1 MWNWAEY
8 IADRV
13 VGLFGLEAA
22 RGLGAAVHFFV
33 YDLLKVVVLVA
44 GVAFLMALV
53 RGALPHD
60 RLRAKLEGRGG
71 RLLGYPAAA
80 LFGALTPFCSC
91 SSVPIF
97 LGFVQARFPIGVA
110 FAFLITSPLVN
121 EIAVALMAAT
131 FGWKLALA
139 YAAAGVGLGIAGGL
153 VLSAAGAE
161 RWLVPGATAPA
172 EEDDEPAPHGFKARI
187 VDAADTSWYILRKIF
202 PWLVAAL
209 VLGAGLHG
217 FVPDDFFERLFAG
230 RGSWTVPLAALAG
243 LPLYVSANATIPL
256 LEAFVDKGVPL
267 GTALAFLLSAV
278 GVSFPELVL
287 LRSVMTFRLVITF
300 AAVVLVGTTVIGW
313 LFNALHFLTLR

>member
-1 MWNWAEY
+1 MWRWAEW

-13 VGLFGLEAA
+13 VAPTGLDPAHGA
-22 RGLGAAVHFFV
+22 GAALHFFV
-33 YDLLKVVVLVA
+33 YDLLKIVVLVA
-44 GVAFLMALV
+44 IVAFIMALV

-60 RLRAKLEGRGG
+60 RLRARLERRGG
-71 RLLGYPAAA
+71 KLLGYPAAA

-139 YAAAGVGLGIAGGL
+139 YAGAGIALGIGGGL
-153 VLSAAGAE
+153 ALTALRAE
-161 RWLVPGATAPA
+161 RWLVPGATAA
-172 EEDDEPAPHGFKARI
+172 AEDDDPPPTGWRARVI
-187 VDAADTSWYILRKIF
+187 DAARTSGRILRNIF
-202 PWLVAAL
+202 PWLVGAL
-209 VLGAGLHG
+209 VLGAALHG
-217 FVPDDFFERLFAG
+217 FVPEGFFEKLFAG

-243 LPLYVSANATIPL
+243 LPLYVSANATVPL
-256 LEAFVDKGVPL
+256 LEAFVAKGVPL

-278 GVSFPELVL
+278 GVSVPELVM
-287 LRSVMTFRLVITF
+287 LRGVMTVRLLALF
-300 AAVVLVGTTVIGW
+300 AGVVLAGTTIIGW
-313 LFNALHFLTLR
+313 IFNFLQ